1 MKDEDEDWSRW
12 RDVVF
17 RAKGA
22 LGPHNLVIK
31 PPPPQNRRKRGGN
44 GELMVRETPAAAALK
59 AGGVE
64 GKGTLASSSVQPQG
78 ESTQSQGEGES
89 STDSPSQL
97 TTEEVLSKISL
108 MEPAQDV
115 NTVIQSDNLY
125 CPECYLPLH
134 PDPKPEKLYIFLHA
148 RKYTTSLGAFE
159 TDMPEWAAEGWVWD
173 QS

>member
-1 MKDEDEDWSRW
+1 M
-12 RDVVF
+12 F

-44 GELMVRETPAAAALK
+44 GELMVRETPAALK
-59 AGGVE
+59 EGGVE
-64 GKGTLASSSVQPQG
+64 GEGKGTSSSSVQPQG
-78 ESTQSQGEGES
+78 ESTQSQGQGES

>member
-44 GELMVRETPAAAALK
+44 GELMVRETPATASK
-59 AGGVE
+59 EGVE
-64 GKGTLASSSVQPQG
+64 GAGKGTSSSSDQPQG

-97 TTEEVLSKISL
+97 TTEEVLSKISS
-108 MEPAQDV
+108 MEPVQDV